1 MATQPELA
9 AARSR
14 LRRLREIEAALRE
27 VGVPPHPAIDLEIA
41 SLDVTSLLIVVPCAL
56 CGSGHAVTVFVD
68 APGADAL
75 DDAICAACDRA
86 AAAPAG
92 TAPIGRQL

>member
-41 SLDVTSLLIVVPCAL
+41 SLDVTENAE
-56 CGSGHAVTVFVD
+56 
-68 APGADAL
+68 GAGPVL
-75 DDAICAACDRA
+75 QGGVS
-86 AAAPAG
+86 PS
-92 TAPIGRQL
+92 